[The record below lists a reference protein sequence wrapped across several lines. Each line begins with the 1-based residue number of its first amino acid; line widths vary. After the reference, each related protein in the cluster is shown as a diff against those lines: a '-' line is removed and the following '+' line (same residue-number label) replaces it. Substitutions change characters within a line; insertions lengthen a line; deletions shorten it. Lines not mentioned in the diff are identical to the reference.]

1 MTALTQSYYSGAS
14 DAQIIYETIGN
25 YLDRVCDQ
33 FPDSEALVVRHQN
46 IRWTYQEY
54 KQQIDRLATG
64 LLALGIEPGDRVGIW
79 GAKQFRVGTS
89 TVRHGSDR
97 RDYGVY
103 QSCLSSS

>member
-54 KQQIDRLATG
+54 KQQIDRLANRPI
-64 LLALGIEPGDRVGIW
+64 GIG
-79 GAKQFRVGTS
+79 
-89 TVRHGSDR
+89 
-97 RDYGVY
+97 
-103 QSCLSSS
+103 C